1 MADRSR
7 MNREAH
13 VRICEG
19 LGVKFPRATRLLN
32 FRIKVGT
39 QNIYLFFRLLAFCN
53 INAKAKHKIELTIF
67 IENKSVMP
75 FGKYFTPIFR

>member
-19 LGVKFPRATRLLN
+19 LGVKFPRATRLHNERAAALAALHAFNFELN
-32 FRIKVGT
+32 RYFL
-39 QNIYLFFRLLAFCN
+39 NLFLTLTRL
-53 INAKAKHKIELTIF
+53 IN
-67 IENKSVMP
+67 P
-75 FGKYFTPIFR
+75 